1 MTANLLAIDFT
12 PYFLKGFSFIKE
24 KNKIKILD
32 FLELPYDKRLNVDF
46 EVKLIELI
54 LSLEKKRGINF
65 KLATLR
71 IKKGSIGHQVI
82 KKKKF
87 PRKYFQ
93 KPISENEFKK
103 MIESLQKELYF
114 EVEKEILSPFNLT
127 SINNKFLMAGAEIKE
142 VAIDNKVV
150 VSPIGILGK
159 AVSLSVANIY
169 LPNNF
174 YKIIKKTFSKLK
186 IKTSFESN

>member
-1 MTANLLAIDFT
+1 MREHLLAIDFT

-32 FLELPYDKRLNVDF
+32 FLELPYDKRLDVDF
-46 EVKLIELI
+46 EIKLIELI
-54 LSLEKKRGINF
+54 LSLEKKRKINF
-65 KLATLR
+65 KSAVIG
-71 IKKGSIGHQVI
+71 IKKGSIGYQVI

-87 PRKYFQ
+87 ARKYFQ
-93 KPISENEFKK
+93 KPISENEFRK
-103 MIESLQKELYF
+103 MIESLQKELYL

-127 SINNKFLMAGAEIKE
+127 SINNKFSTASAEIKE

-186 IKTSFESN
+186 IKASFESN